1 MPRPVPSSDSANYA
15 APRAA
20 HGVRTLAGLTVLW
33 TLAVVFAHGAV
44 LPDAVMSLIDNRCSS
59 CHNDEDKKGGLDLT
73 APAVLSLTAEPKN
86 FALWVKV
93 FDRVNASEMPPQPKP
108 RPTPAELA
116 AFTETLSAT
125 LTQIDRA
132 RIAVEGRASRR
143 RLNRYEYENA
153 LRDLLHAPWL
163 QVRDTL
169 PEDGEAFRFNK
180 VGERLD
186 ISHVQMARYLSAA
199 DYALRQV
206 VAPQATP
213 LPSTIKRYYAR
224 DQRSYTGPMKFSV
237 FNNAPERATFPVLGF
252 QAQPDVRREAAP
264 LTVGAA
270 DPVKR
275 ELEGVGVV
283 AGSYEPIE
291 PKFNQFRAPVAGRYR
306 LRFSGHTV
314 WVGPGKPDP
323 VKAPEPGKK
332 AATPKPT
339 RWWIPDLDDVAPGRR
354 GEAITIYS
362 ELPPRQ
368 LRRLGTFDLTPEPS
382 VRELDV
388 WLLEKETIRPDAGRL
403 FRSRPGAGRF
413 QNPLAEPDGQPG
425 VVFRWLEVEGPLP
438 AEGGRAP
445 GHALLFGD
453 LPLKAPAK
461 KGGPIEIVSAQPA
474 HDAARL
480 LRNFSQHAYRRP
492 VTDAEAT
499 RFLPVIERALQTGS
513 PFAEA
518 MIAGY
523 TAVLCS
529 AEFISVEEK
538 TGPLDDYALASRLA
552 FFLWNSPPDE
562 TLRDLAARG
571 ALHRPA
577 ELRAQTE
584 RMLNDPKSQR
594 FTEAFLDYWLDLRKI
609 TATAPD
615 STLYPDY
622 YLDDYLQESALEET
636 RMFFAELVR
645 GDLPAREVAAS
656 DYVYVNERLAAHY
669 GLPPTEGV
677 ALRRV
682 SLPSDSPRGGLLTQ
696 AAVLKITANG
706 TTTSPVLRG
715 AWVME
720 RVLGLPPP
728 PPPPSV
734 PAVDPDTRGATTIR
748 QQLEK
753 HRTQESCAACHTQID
768 PAGFALESFDVMG
781 GWRDRYRAASEAK
794 PDPGIGKGGQ
804 KFLFHTALPVDPSGV
819 LPDGRAF
826 GDIRDFKRL
835 LLADEAQ
842 LARNLLRQLTIYA
855 TGAPISFSDRAT
867 LEQILVRARAR
878 QYCVRTLVHEL
889 IQSPLFLNK

>member
-1 MPRPVPSSDSANYA
+1 MPRLALFSFSEKIA
-15 APRAA
+15 APPASNGA
-20 HGVRTLAGLTVLW
+20 RTLAGLVASFVL
-33 TLAVVFAHGAV
+33 AAVFAQGAA
-44 LPDAVMSLIDNRCSS
+44 LPEPVMSMIDNRCSS

-73 APAVLSLTAEPKN
+73 SPALLSLTAEPKN
-86 FALWVKV
+86 FALWVNV
-93 FDRVNASEMPPQPKP
+93 FDRVNSGEMPPKPKP
-108 RPTPAELA
+108 RPTSSELS
-116 AFTETLSAT
+116 AFTATLSAA

-163 QVRDTL
+163 QVRDAL

-186 ISHVQMARYLSAA
+186 VSHVQMARYLSAA

-206 VAPQATP
+206 IAPQVTP
-213 LPSTIKRYYAR
+213 LPTTIKRYYAR

-264 LTVGAA
+264 ITVGAA

-291 PKFNQFRAPVAGRYR
+291 PKFNQFRAPVAGHYR

-323 VKAPEPGKK
+323 VKTPEPGKK
-332 AATPKPT
+332 AAAPKPT

-425 VVFRWLEVEGPLP
+425 VVFRWLEVEGPIYD
-438 AEGGRAP
+438 ERGP
-445 GHALLFGD
+445 GAGHRLLFGD

-461 KGGPIEIVSAQPA
+461 KGGPIEIISEQPA

-480 LRNFSQHAYRRP
+480 LRHFAQHAYRRP

-499 RFLPVIERALQTGS
+499 RFLPVIEGALQTGS
-513 PFAEA
+513 SFADA

-529 AEFISVEEK
+529 AEFISLDEK

-552 FFLWNSPPDE
+552 FFLWNSPPDDA
-562 TLRDLAARG
+562 LRDLAARG
-571 ALHRPA
+571 ELHRR
-577 ELRAQTE
+577 EVLRAQTE
-584 RMLNDPKSQR
+584 RLLNDPKSQR

-622 YLDDYLQESALEET
+622 YLDDHLEESALEET
-636 RMFFAELVR
+636 RMFFAELLR
-645 GDLPAREVAAS
+645 GDLPARDVAAS

-669 GLPPTEGV
+669 GLPLAEGV

-682 SLPSDSPRGGLLTQ
+682 ELPYDSPRGGLLTQ

-715 AWVME
+715 AWIME
-720 RVLGLPPP
+720 RLLGLPPP

-753 HRTQESCAACHTQID
+753 HRTQESCAACHTKID
-768 PAGFALESFDVMG
+768 PPGFALESFDVMG
-781 GWRDRYRAASEAK
+781 GWRDRYRAASDAK

-819 LPDGRAF
+819 FPDGRAF

-842 LARNLLRQLTIYA
+842 LARNLLRQLAIYA

-867 LEQILVRARAR
+867 IEQILKRARSR
-878 QYCVRTLVHEL
+878 QYGVRTLVHEL
-889 IQSPLFLNK
+889 VQSPLFLNK

>member
-1 MPRPVPSSDSANYA
+1 MLRTPYFIRILTWISA
-15 APRAA
+15 
-20 HGVRTLAGLTVLW
+20 LL
-33 TLAVVFAHGAV
+33 V
-44 LPDAVMSLIDNRCSS
+44 LPITWAKGAALPEPVMSMIDNRCSS
-59 CHNDEDKKGGLDLT
+59 CHNDEDKKGDLDLT
-73 APAVLSLTAEPKN
+73 SSSLFSLNSEPKK
-86 FALWVKV
+86 FALWVKI
-93 FDRVNASEMPPQPKP
+93 FDRVNSGEMPPKSKP
-108 RPTPAELA
+108 RPTSAELS
-116 AFTETLSAT
+116 AFTDTLSAA
-125 LTQIDRA
+125 LTQIDRD
-132 RIAVEGRASRR
+132 RIASEGRSSRR

-163 QVRDTL
+163 QVRDSL
-169 PEDGEAFRFNK
+169 PADGEAFRYNK
-180 VGERLD
+180 VGEHLD
-186 ISHVQMARYLSAA
+186 VSHVQMARYLGAA

-206 VAPQATP
+206 IASQVTP
-213 LPSTIKRYYAR
+213 LPATVKRYYAR

-252 QAQPDVRREAAP
+252 QAQPDVRRDTAP
-264 LTVGAA
+264 ITVGPA

-291 PKFNQFRAPVAGRYR
+291 PKFNQFRAPVAGHYR

-314 WVGPGKPDP
+314 WVGPGKPEP
-323 VKAPEPGKK
+323 IKAPEPGKK
-332 AATPKPT
+332 AAAPKPV

-354 GEAITIYS
+354 AEAITIYS

-413 QNPLAEPDGQPG
+413 QNPLAQPEGQPG
-425 VVFRWLEVEGPLP
+425 VVFRWLEVEGPLQ
-438 AEGGRAP
+438 EESWP
-445 GHALLFGD
+445 GAGHRLLFAD
-453 LPLKAPAK
+453 LTLKTPAK
-461 KGGPIEIVSAQPA
+461 KGGAIEIASEQATE
-474 HDAARL
+474 DAARL

-492 VTDAEAT
+492 VSDVEAT
-499 RFLPVIERALQTGS
+499 RFLPVIMGALRTGS
-513 PFAEA
+513 TFADA

-529 AEFISVEEK
+529 SEFISLEEK
-538 TGPLDDYALASRLA
+538 VGPLDDFALASRLA
-552 FFLWNSPPDE
+552 FFLLNSPPDDQ
-562 TLRDLAARG
+562 LRDLATRG
-571 ALHRPA
+571 ELHRPDV
-577 ELRAQTE
+577 LRAQTD
-584 RMLNDPKSQR
+584 RLLNDPKSQR
-594 FTEAFLDYWLDLRKI
+594 FTVAFLDYWLDLRKI

-615 STLYPDY
+615 SALYPDY
-622 YLDDYLQESALEET
+622 YLDDHLQESALEET
-636 RMFFAELVR
+636 QMFFTELLR
-645 GDLPAREVAAS
+645 SDLPARDLASS
-656 DYVYVNERLAAHY
+656 DYVYVNDRLATHY
-669 GLPPTEGV
+669 GLPAIEGV

-682 SLPSDSPRGGLLTQ
+682 TLPSDSPRGGLLTQ

-715 AWVME
+715 AWIME

-753 HRTQESCAACHTQID
+753 HRTQESCAACHTKID

-781 GWRDRYRAASEAK
+781 GWRDHYRAASDAK

-804 KFLFHTALPVDPSGV
+804 KFLFHTSLPVDSSGV
-819 LPDGRAF
+819 LPDGREF

-835 LLADEAQ
+835 LLADETQ
-842 LARNLLRQLTIYA
+842 IARNLARQFAIYA
-855 TGAPISFSDRAT
+855 TGAPISFSDRAII
-867 LEQILVRARAR
+867 EQILQRARSR
-878 QYCVRTLVHEL
+878 QYGVRTLVHEL
-889 IQSPLFLNK
+889 VQSPLFLHK

>member
-1 MPRPVPSSDSANYA
+1 MPRLVLSLFPENLATRKACN
-15 APRAA
+15 RA
-20 HGVRTLAGLTVLW
+20 RTLIR
-33 TLAVVFAHGAV
+33 LAVVFLLSVSFAQGALV
-44 LPDAVMSLIDNRCSS
+44 PDSVMSMIDTRCSS
-59 CHNDEDKKGGLDLT
+59 CHNDEDKKGELDLT
-73 APAVLSLTAEPKN
+73 SPSLLSLTSEPKN
-86 FALWVKV
+86 FALWVKI
-93 FDRVNASEMPPQPKP
+93 FDRVNSGEMPPKPKP
-108 RPTPAELA
+108 RPSAAELT

-132 RIAVEGRASRR
+132 RITFEGRASRR

-163 QVRDTL
+163 QVRDSL
-169 PEDGEAFRFNK
+169 PEDGEAFHFNK

-186 ISHVQMARYLSAA
+186 VSHVQMARYLSAA

-206 VAPQATP
+206 IAPQVTP
-213 LPSTIKRYYAR
+213 IPTSIKRYYAR

-252 QAQPDVRREAAP
+252 QAQPDVRRETAP
-264 LTVGAA
+264 LTVGAT

-275 ELEGVGVV
+275 EIEGVGVV

-291 PKFNQFRAPVAGRYR
+291 PKFNQFRAPVAGHYR

-314 WVGPGKPDP
+314 WVGPGKPDL
-323 VKAPEPGKK
+323 VKTPEPGKK
-332 AATPKPT
+332 AAAPKPA
-339 RWWIPDLDDVAPGRR
+339 RWWIPDLDDIAPGRR

-382 VRELDV
+382 VHEVDV

-425 VVFRWLEVEGPLP
+425 VVFRWLEVEGPIQ
-438 AEGGRAP
+438 EERGP
-445 GHALLFGD
+445 GAGHRLLFGD
-453 LPLKAPAK
+453 LPLKAAAK
-461 KGGPIEIVSAQPA
+461 KGGPIEIISEHPAQ
-474 HDAARL
+474 DAAQL

-492 VTDAEAT
+492 VSDAEAI
-499 RFLPVIERALQTGS
+499 RFLPVIEGALRTGS
-513 PFAEA
+513 SFVDA

-529 AEFISVEEK
+529 AEFISLDEK

-552 FFLWNSPPDE
+552 FFLWNSPPDDV
-562 TLRDLAARG
+562 LRELAARA
-571 ALHRPA
+571 ALHRPDV
-577 ELRAQTE
+577 LRAQTE
-584 RMLNDPKSQR
+584 RLLNDPKAQR

-622 YLDDYLQESALEET
+622 YLDDHLEESALEET
-636 RMFFAELVR
+636 RMFFAELLR
-645 GDLPAREVAAS
+645 GDLPARDVASS

-669 GLPPTEGV
+669 GLPPIEGV
-677 ALRRV
+677 AVRRV
-682 SLPSDSPRGGLLTQ
+682 ALPTDSPRGGILTQ
-696 AAVLKITANG
+696 AAVLKITSNG

-715 AWVME
+715 AWIME
-720 RVLGLPPP
+720 RLLGLPPP

-753 HRTQESCAACHTQID
+753 HRTQENCAACHSKID

-781 GWRDRYRAASEAK
+781 GWRDRYRAASDTK

-835 LLADEAQ
+835 LLADETQ
-842 LARNLLRQLTIYA
+842 LARNLVRQLAIYA
-855 TGAPISFSDRAT
+855 TGAPINFSDRAT
-867 LEQILVRARAR
+867 IDQILQRARLR
-878 QYCVRTLVHEL
+878 QYGVRTLVHEL
-889 IQSPLFLNK
+889 VQSPIFLNK